1 MRTPVF
7 ELHILP
13 MIRATDREHM
23 VQYTGID
30 LWNYDQLVEH
40 AAVVERRLGVSKD
53 MPPDET
59 GGPWPDEWVQL
70 FSRWRT
76 SGCKRLELGTA
87 EYTFGE
93 TGTPPTVAVQATGTY
108 PAAGFN
114 GWLQI
119 EAETHAEK
127 IYVLYFEPP
136 DPDAPVGGIAE
147 PFDFV
152 AEYDVIAGLPERRKI
167 FIRDKE
173 GLQQIHPLPL
183 P

>member
-30 LWNYDQLVEH
+30 LWNYEQLVQH
-40 AAVVERRLGVSKD
+40 AADVETRLGVSKD

-59 GGPWPDEWVQL
+59 GGPWPDEWVEL
-70 FSRWRT
+70 FRRWRAT
-76 SGCKRLELGTA
+76 NFKRLKLGTA
-87 EYTFGE
+87 EKYAFSE
-93 TGTPPTVAVQATGTY
+93 TGTPPRATVQATGTY
-108 PAAGFN
+108 PAAGYN

-127 IYVLYFEPP
+127 IYVLYFEAP
-136 DPDAPVGGIAE
+136 DTPVGGTAE

-152 AEYDVIAGLPERRKI
+152 AEYDIIAGQPERRKI